1 MVLVLP
7 EVQSL
12 LLCGCLRTL
21 ADHTS
26 ILMLHDITDFTL
38 VFIGAIAA
46 LLLAGLLHDT
56 LLKQS
61 TYLLLIAMNV
71 LQIIVECTLFF
82 VSDRSAAILGIYG
95 FAMEFSSFYLH
106 CLLPL
111 KIADANRKGAY
122 ELTMAGT
129 IIAVAQLAYFLA
141 IGFA

>member
-1 MVLVLP
+1 L
-7 EVQSL
+7 
-12 LLCGCLRTL
+12 
-21 ADHTS
+21 
-26 ILMLHDITDFTL
+26 I
-38 VFIGAIAA
+38 
-46 LLLAGLLHDT
+46 AGLLHDT

-61 TYLLLIAMNV
+61 TYLLLIAINV

-82 VSDRSAAILGIYG
+82 VSDHSATIQGIIG
-95 FAMEFSSFYLH
+95 FAMEFSSFFLH

-129 IIAVAQLAYFLA
+129 IIAVTQMAYFLT